1 MVKKVRWG
9 VLGNAM
15 IARDFMIPAI
25 EKSEICEVAAVASR
39 SSFPAEV
46 APNAVHYDSY
56 EALLADPSIDVIY
69 VPTPNALHK
78 KWTIAALEAGKHVLC
93 EKPIACTAAEAEEMI
108 AASQKAGK
116 LLMEAFM
123 YRYADQF
130 VKMMEVLESGV
141 LGKIKGIQ
149 GSQGYTLDWASPA
162 REDPA
167 LGGGSLYDVGCY
179 VVDAMNVIAKQQG
192 GKLCQAKALTSG
204 TPVDY
209 HAVAAL
215 SYDCGILGVL
225 ESWFDAAPEQR
236 LMVAGEK
243 GTLCAPM
250 IFEGVGGDVIVTVDG
265 KTETFSYPSV
275 NPYRLEAEA
284 FSRAVLGIENHL
296 IPLEDTLRNMQTL
309 DKLYNRA

>member
-1 MVKKVRWG
+1 MEQKVRWG

-25 EKSEICEVAAVASR
+25 AKSEICEVAAVASR
-39 SSFPAEV
+39 SVFPGEI
-46 APNAVHYDSY
+46 APNAVHYNSY
-56 EALLADPSIDVIY
+56 KALLNDPTIDVIY

-93 EKPIACTAAEAEEMI
+93 EKPMACTAAEAEEMI
-108 AASQKAGK
+108 AAAQKNGK

-123 YRYADQF
+123 YRYAGQF
-130 VKMMEVLESGV
+130 VKMMEILRSGV

-149 GSQGYTLDWASPA
+149 ASQGYTLDWASPA
-162 REDPA
+162 REDPS

-192 GKLCQAKALTSG
+192 GKLQDAKAFTTGS
-204 TPVDY
+204 PVDY
-209 HAVAAL
+209 HAAAVL

-236 LMVAGEK
+236 ILIAGEK

-250 IFEGVGGDVIVTVDG
+250 IFEGVGGDVILTVDG
-265 KTETFSYPSV
+265 KTETFSF
-275 NPYRLEAEA
+275 PYADPYQMEAEA
-284 FSRAVLGIENHL
+284 FSRAVMGIDNDL
-296 IPLEDTLRNMQTL
+296 IPLSDTLANMQVL
-309 DKLYNRA
+309 DKLYNR

>member
-1 MVKKVRWG
+1 MAKKVRWG

-39 SSFPAEV
+39 SVFPAQV
-46 APNAVHYDSY
+46 APNAIHYDSY
-56 EALLADPSIDVIY
+56 EALLADPTIDVIY

-108 AASQKAGK
+108 AAAEKSGK

-130 VKMMEVLESGV
+130 VKMMEILHSGV

-149 GSQGYTLDWASPA
+149 ASQGYILDWASPA

-179 VVDAMNVIAKQQG
+179 VVDMMNVVAKQQG
-192 GKLCQAKALTSG
+192 GKLVDVKALTMG

-236 LMVAGEK
+236 AMIAGEK
-243 GTLCAPM
+243 GTLCIPM
-250 IFEGVGGDVIVTVDG
+250 LFEGVGGDVILTVDG
-265 KTETFSYPSV
+265 KTETFSYPYV

-284 FSRAVLGIENHL
+284 FSRAVLGTENNL
-296 IPLEDTLRNMQTL
+296 IPLSDTLANMRVL
-309 DKLYNRA
+309 DKLYNH